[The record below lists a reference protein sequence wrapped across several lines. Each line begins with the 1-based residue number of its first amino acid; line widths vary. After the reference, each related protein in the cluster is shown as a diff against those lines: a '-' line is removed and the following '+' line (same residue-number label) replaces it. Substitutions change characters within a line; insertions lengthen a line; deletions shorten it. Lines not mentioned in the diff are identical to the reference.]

1 LEHMETIARSKD
13 LYGPYEANIANPILT
28 NANTTSYCKYLI
40 FHDFYISDCDVV
52 QTVGHA
58 DLFQDA
64 RGNWWGVA
72 LSTRS
77 GPEYITYPMGR
88 ETVLTNVTWANGSWP
103 TFNDPV
109 EGVMQGWQL
118 PQSIRRL
125 PGNGSVK
132 HLLIHSCARL
142 KRIIANM

>member
-1 LEHMETIARSKD
+1 METIARSKD
-13 LYGPYEANIANPILT
+13 LYGPYEANSANPILT
-28 NANTTSYCKYLI
+28 NANTTSYCKYLVPPRL
-40 FHDFYISDCDVV
+40 YNSNCDIV

-103 TFNDPV
+103 TFEDPV

-118 PQSIRRL
+118 PQSIREL
-125 PGNGSVK
+125 PGNGSAK
-132 HLLIHSCARL
+132 HLLAYSHGRL
-142 KRIIANM
+142 TRIIVNT